1 MGCLLFLAA
10 LAAGT
15 ANPFQSGLN
24 AELNKQ
30 IGQPLWASIVV
41 YSTGLMGLI
50 VLLLCFY
57 RELPLSRAAAVPWWA
72 WLGGLVS
79 VISTVIA
86 LTVAQRLGSGLFT
99 GVSVT
104 ASLVTSVALDHFGL
118 IGFRQHTASPARVA
132 GCALLI
138 AGLWLIARF

>member
-1 MGCLLFLAA
+1 MSWLLFLAA

-57 RELPLSRAAAVPWWA
+57 RGLPLSRAAAVPWWA

-79 VISTVIA
+79 LISTVTA

-104 ASLVTSVALDHFGL
+104 ASLVTSVVLDHFGL